1 MNGLPRLPGY
11 TFSIS
16 TSLPWLQLGQMFTST
31 CTETSRSGRQL
42 QGYDDWI
49 WPLCARNAKGIRLPA
64 TRCPWAVWH
73 IQPIAFRTVLVEQFY
88 SVPHHQCVQFVWQ
101 GEHHME
107 IFHREQLVHTR
118 FHPLLLLLPVTGRAM
133 TVTASVI
140 LIMHVMACGIIAL
153 KPVIAHSRCPA
164 IAQLCQYTARV
175 GVRMG
180 FNTALLQHLLQGMS
194 RFQSRA
200 WVLGILAISLTG
212 LYSSSSGLTSRF
224 RFELCKWR

>member
-1 MNGLPRLPGY
+1 M
-11 TFSIS
+11 
-16 TSLPWLQLGQMFTST
+16 
-31 CTETSRSGRQL
+31 
-42 QGYDDWI
+42 
-49 WPLCARNAKGIRLPA
+49 RNVKDIRLPA

-73 IQPIAFRTVLVEQFY
+73 IQPIAFRTVSVEQFY

-153 KPVIAHSRCPA
+153 KPVITQLGGPA
-164 IAQLCQYTARV
+164 IAQFCQHAGRKWIFMV
-175 GVRMG
+175 
-180 FNTALLQHLLQGMS
+180 FKPALLQYLLQGFC
-194 RFQSRA
+194 RVQSSA
-200 WVLGILAISLTG
+200 WFLGILAISFSG
-212 LYSSSSGLTSRF
+212 LYSSSRGLTSRL